1 MKRGQSVT
9 FASYGVRQT
18 AMTTHTSRNGQILF
32 FGRGRWMHRQSCH
45 PTSKPK
51 TPAIKPML
59 TPHQAKADAAARLQ
73 KAGIT
78 ATLRAKTVD
87 LSDLARV
94 SPVFVYLKGDLP
106 ADWKA
111 KAFGD
116 LPKLT
121 DGGYIPRPDRGATL
135 NGKPILVG

>member
-1 MKRGQSVT
+1 
-9 FASYGVRQT
+9 
-18 AMTTHTSRNGQILF
+18 
-32 FGRGRWMHRQSCH
+32 
-45 PTSKPK
+45 
-51 TPAIKPML
+51 ML

-87 LSDLARV
+87 FTDLARAR
-94 SPVFVYLKGDLP
+94 PVFVYLNGDLP

-111 KAFGD
+111 RAFGD
-116 LPKLT
+116 LPKPS